1 MRHMLNEDE
10 KNWDLPSDREIGRV
24 LCGESAV
31 TDTVKGHAFQAAS
44 PSVIMTSERVKITPK
59 WDRWIKV

>member
-1 MRHMLNEDE
+1 MRHMLNEEETD
-10 KNWDLPSDREIGRV
+10 WDLPSDREIGSV

-31 TDTVKGHAFQAAS
+31 TDTVKGHTFQAS
-44 PSVIMTSERVKITPK
+44 SESVVMTFESVKITLK